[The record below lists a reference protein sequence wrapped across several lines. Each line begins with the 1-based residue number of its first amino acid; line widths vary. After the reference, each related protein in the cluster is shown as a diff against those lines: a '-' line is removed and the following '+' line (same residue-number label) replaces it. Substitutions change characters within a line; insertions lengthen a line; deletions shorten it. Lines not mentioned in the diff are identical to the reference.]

1 MILLITPIL
10 ALSIE
15 ISRIHIGGVPMR
27 MRLTPYGL
35 LVIDSIEGRVVLLKE
50 SERIEID
57 GFRFPVWADAC
68 CGGIYITDLK
78 SSSVFLYKNG
88 RIVKAVK
95 IPKPEMVKI
104 WNEKVFV
111 SDGDKVHILDKDLKM
126 LRTYEFPSK
135 SVYFYLISGKLFH
148 MEYWGDHPDV
158 TVVDLSSG
166 ERVSYD
172 FGMKRPFKVVKSR
185 RALIF
190 LDYMGKLVVLKGLDR
205 KVFTLP
211 PFTYGMAVEGDR
223 VFISTLSKREIYVVD
238 TSNVKLERIKIPSPA
253 GSLESCCGRLIACG
267 IFEDEVY
274 VLKDGKLEKTIE
286 CEYPI
291 MIEPDPPFVYVLCS
305 DSGEVLK
312 LDLSN

>member
-1 MILLITPIL
+1 MIFLIVPML

-15 ISRIHIGGVPMR
+15 FSRIHIGGTPMR

-35 LVIDSIEGRVVLLKE
+35 LIVDSIGGRVVLLREGEK
-50 SERIEID
+50 IEID

-68 CGGIYITDLK
+68 CGGIYVTDLK

-88 RIVKAVK
+88 KIVKTVK

-104 WNEKVFV
+104 WNERVFV
-111 SDGDKVHILDKDLKM
+111 SDGNKIHILDKDLIKI
-126 LRTYEFPSK
+126 RTYEFPSR

-158 TVVDLSSG
+158 TVVDLNSG
-166 ERVSYD
+166 ERISHD
-172 FGMKRPFKVVKSR
+172 FGMKRPFRVVKSGH
-185 RALIF
+185 ALVF

-205 KVFTLP
+205 KTFTLP
-211 PFTYGMAVEGDR
+211 SFTYGMTVDKDR
-223 VFISTLSKREIYVVD
+223 VFVSTLSKPEIYVID
-238 TSNVKLERIKIPSPA
+238 TNDMKLRRIRIPSPA
-253 GSLESCCGRLIACG
+253 GSLENCCGRLIACG

-274 VLKDGKLEKTIE
+274 VLKNEKIEKRIE

-291 MIEPDPPFVYVLCS
+291 MVEPDPPFVYVLCS

-312 LDLSN
+312 LDLSD